1 MIQILERLIVDA
13 YAHSRGFIRKNRF
26 VRVDLSCL
34 LLEKKS
40 QDESF
45 AYPHL
50 ARFVDNLDAASK
62 RATIWYY
69 IQLIR
74 IRTNI
79 ILTIRIRN
87 YN

>member
-1 MIQILERLIVDA
+1 MFTT
-13 YAHSRGFIRKNRF
+13 G
-26 VRVDLSCL
+26 
-34 LLEKKS
+34 KKS

-79 ILTIRIRN
+79 IEYEITIKLVN
-87 YN
+87 

>member
-1 MIQILERLIVDA
+1 MRTRIHEFCKKESFRSSWSFLFTT
-13 YAHSRGFIRKNRF
+13 G
-26 VRVDLSCL
+26 
-34 LLEKKS
+34 KKS